1 MLARPTLTR
10 PVQDDASKPK
20 PQARPTEER
29 FLLRVD
35 GQIKRSFSSKEDA
48 ATAGAVCS
56 LVLCFGGSAGA
67 QERGKTL
74 YAAQCERCHKSPQDV
89 TTFHGGVGLE
99 TFLGEHADTPESAA
113 SMAAY
118 LKGLAQARPDEAA
131 KKRPTHSRRTKQR
144 GEANPFQPAPSQPVP
159 NNADP
164 NDDPVKRA
172 LKRLFGG
179 ANP

>member
-1 MLARPTLTR
+1 MVGRGTRLT
-10 PVQDDASKPK
+10 
-20 PQARPTEER
+20 
-29 FLLRVD
+29 
-35 GQIKRSFSSKEDA
+35 
-48 ATAGAVCS
+48 VCS

-89 TTFHGGVGLE
+89 TTFHGGVDLE
-99 TFLGEHADTPESAA
+99 TFLGELHYADTPESAA
-113 SMAAY
+113 SIAAY
-118 LKGLAQARPDEAA
+118 LKGLAQAAQARPDEAA
-131 KKRPTHSRRTKQR
+131 KKRPTHSRRTKHR
-144 GEANPFQPAPSQPVP
+144 GEANPFPPAPSQPVP
-159 NNADP
+159 TNADP

>member
-1 MLARPTLTR
+1 MVGRCTRLT
-10 PVQDDASKPK
+10 
-20 PQARPTEER
+20 
-29 FLLRVD
+29 
-35 GQIKRSFSSKEDA
+35 
-48 ATAGAVCS
+48 VCS

-99 TFLGEHADTPESAA
+99 TFLGELHYADTPESAA
-113 SMAAY
+113 TIAAY

-144 GEANPFQPAPSQPVP
+144 GQANPFPPAPSQPVP

-179 ANP
+179 ESVDEPTILKDHCPGSFLCRGDCGSRRRVRPSPRRHA